1 MFDHRH
7 YVPIL
12 KGRQGE
18 YGALETLSLTV
29 KDGLTPLIEIPP
41 IPLNFAQGVP
51 SKSIDEHLAKVA
63 ITMKRSVGLGR
74 SFFIDFLWIPESERM
89 KDGTLPVEWIFRAAR
104 EQDLLPI
111 PVLNLI
117 KGTEPLEATREI
129 VRQDQRGL
137 CLRMQREDFTEFP
150 NLEEQMLATLEQ
162 VSVPVAS
169 ADLLLDLRSII
180 APKQIDVDSVIE
192 LVESIPRLRQWRSFT
207 LTATS
212 FPENLVGLP
221 PSDSSI
227 IGRAEWSL
235 WLDLRRRRRELSR
248 HPTFGDYAISHSESS
263 EVDPRIMSASA
274 SIRYTTDQSWL
285 VLKGRS
291 LRKNGFDQF
300 FDVCRELVGR
310 PEYSGRNFSWGDKYI
325 CDCADGMDG
334 PGNLTTWRKV
344 GTSHH
349 LVFAVRQLANLSGS

>member
-18 YGALETLSLTV
+18 YGALETLNFTV
-29 KDGLTPLIEIPP
+29 KGSLTPLIEIPP
-41 IPLNFAQGVP
+41 IPWNFTERQPA
-51 SKSIDEHLAKVA
+51 KSIDGHLAKVA
-63 ITMKRSVGLGR
+63 ATMRRSLGLGS
-74 SFFIDFLWIPESERM
+74 SFFIDFLWISETERM
-89 KDGTLPVEWIFRAAR
+89 EDGALPVEWIFRAAR
-104 EQDLLPI
+104 EQGLLPI
-111 PVLNLI
+111 PVLNLV
-117 KGTEPLEATREI
+117 KGTEILEATREI
-129 VRQDQRGL
+129 VQLDQLGV
-137 CLRMQREDFTEFP
+137 CLRIQREDFTEFT
-150 NLEEQMLATLEQ
+150 NLEEQMLTTLEQ
-162 VSVPVAS
+162 VSVSIANT
-169 ADLLLDLRSII
+169 DLILDLRSII
-180 APKQIDVDSVIE
+180 EPRQIDVDSVIR

-207 LTATS
+207 ITATS
-212 FPENLVGLP
+212 FPENLAGLP

-227 IGRAEWSL
+227 LERTEWNL
-235 WLDLRRRRRELSR
+235 WLDLLRRRRELSR
-248 HPTFGDYAISHSESS
+248 RPTFGDYAISHPEPS

-274 SIRYTTDQSWL
+274 SIRYTADQSWL

-291 LRKNGFDQF
+291 LRKNGFGQF
-300 FDVCRELVGR
+300 FEVCRELVGR
-310 PEYSGRNFSWGDKYI
+310 AEYSGSNFSWGDKYI